1 MNINRNKPLRE
12 VVRSVGCVMTRL
24 TIYDDIPFIYIP
36 LIYMYDGVWTISGGV
51 LWFLYLCLV
60 I

>member
-36 LIYMYDGVWTISGGV
+36 LIYMYDGVWTISGGYYGFYIYV
-51 LWFLYLCLV
+51 
-60 I
+60 